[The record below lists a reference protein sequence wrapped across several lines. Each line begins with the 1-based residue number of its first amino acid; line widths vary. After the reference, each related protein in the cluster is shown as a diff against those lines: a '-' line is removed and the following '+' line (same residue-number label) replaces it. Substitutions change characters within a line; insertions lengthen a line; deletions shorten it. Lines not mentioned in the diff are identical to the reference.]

1 MNMSQHRRGERGGVI
16 ANLVALLFLVLL
28 CAVVYVARHPI
39 MRFTAESWIVN
50 EPAAHADAILV
61 LGDDNF
67 YGDRATEAA
76 QLFRQGV
83 APLVVASGRRLRPG
97 AGMSELIEHDLI
109 ERGVPKENVLRF
121 PHDADNTREEAVALR
136 RLAKEKGWKSV
147 VAVTS
152 NYHTRRVRY
161 IFQKVFPS
169 GVEVSVASA
178 RDGDFD
184 PEHWWERR
192 KSVKEFLGEL
202 VGMVA
207 AMWEL
212 RNENG
217 QDAKSSRDGR
227 VVVPPMDRNG
237 TKSVQKSSLALYT
250 L

>member
-1 MNMSQHRRGERGGVI
+1 MNVSRQRNSERGGII
-16 ANLVALLFLVLL
+16 ANLVALVFLVVL
-28 CAVVYVARHPI
+28 CAVVYMARYPI
-39 MRFTAESWIVN
+39 LRFTAESWIVN
-50 EPAAHADAILV
+50 EPAARADAILV

-83 APLVVASGRRLRPG
+83 APVVVASGRRLRPS

-109 ERGVPKENVLRF
+109 ERGIPKENVLRF
-121 PHDADNTREEAVALR
+121 SQDADNTREEAIALR
-136 RLAKEKGWKSV
+136 RLAKEKGWKNV
-147 VAVTS
+147 VVVTS

-192 KSVKEFLGEL
+192 KSVKAFLGEL

-207 AMWEL
+207 AAWEL
-212 RNENG
+212 RNESG
-217 QDAKSSRDGR
+217 QGEKSKAVSG
-227 VVVPPMDRNG
+227 VLVPAMDRNG
-237 TKSVQKSSLALYT
+237 TKSAQKSSLALYT